1 MAGVAVMSEARSTSE
16 TRSSKGAAT
25 RDQILNAAARLI
37 HVQGYQ
43 STSLDDVLR
52 ESGVGKGNFYYYFKS
67 KEDLGYAI
75 IDRIT
80 QAFVE
85 RSLGPAFADTD
96 ADPVTQ
102 IHAFLDRVLDA
113 QRLRKC
119 VGGCVM
125 GNLASELSDVH
136 EGFRL
141 RLASIFDLWRVHLAE
156 AVSRGQARGRLR
168 ADVDAS
174 RVAQFLVAGPRGLDP
189 AQQGHQGHHGHG
201 EMRRGAE
208 AAPHA
213 LWDMSMSTVHAQ
225 NGHEQDTGAPRKV
238 DRDAE
243 LVERLRRQ
251 EPGAPEALVETYGDR
266 VSRLAIRITGNE
278 QDAEEVVQDALWT
291 AARKIDTFKG
301 ESAFGSWVYRITANA
316 AYQKLRSRQG
326 QRNEISWDAMSPGFD
341 ELGQHAEPLRDWSA
355 RTEEPALQT
364 ELRSLLTTAIDDL
377 PGDYKT
383 AFSSTTSR
391 GSRTRRSRRRSTSA
405 CPR

>member
-1 MAGVAVMSEARSTSE
+1 MAGAAVMSETRSTSE

-102 IHAFLDRVLDA
+102 IHAFLDRVLEA

-156 AVSRGQARGRLR
+156 AVSRGQAQGRLR

-174 RVAQFLVAGPRGLDP
+174 RVAQFLVAGLEGSILLSKVTKDI
-189 AQQGHQGHHGHG
+189 
-201 EMRRGAE
+201 
-208 AAPHA
+208 
-213 LWDMSMSTVHAQ
+213 TVM
-225 NGHEQDTGAPRKV
+225 ERCV
-238 DRDAE
+238 EE
-243 LVERLRRQ
+243 LKRHLT
-251 EPGAPEALVETYGDR
+251 LYG
-266 VSRLAIRITGNE
+266 T
-278 QDAEEVVQDALWT
+278 
-291 AARKIDTFKG
+291 
-301 ESAFGSWVYRITANA
+301 
-316 AYQKLRSRQG
+316 
-326 QRNEISWDAMSPGFD
+326 
-341 ELGQHAEPLRDWSA
+341 
-355 RTEEPALQT
+355 
-364 ELRSLLTTAIDDL
+364 
-377 PGDYKT
+377 
-383 AFSSTTSR
+383 
-391 GSRTRRSRRRSTSA
+391 
-405 CPR
+405 